1 MREIKFR
8 GKGIESGEWFY
19 GQFVDDYDSG
29 SAYGYI
35 VNGVIESNEE
45 YIAIEEWFP
54 VKKETVG
61 QFTGLLDKNGKEI
74 YEGDLIMANTP
85 YSTEEA
91 KQVFWDK
98 ERAGFFLKCRYAA
111 YDRKNLYKMSAFKME
126 IIGNIYENPE
136 LLEVEK

>member
-1 MREIKFR
+1 MRESKFR

-19 GQFVDDYDSG
+19 GQFVDDYDSS

-74 YEGDLIMANTP
+74 YEGDVLFDTVTDNFATVEVLNGNFYVNWGDWPDWSWEEMAC
-85 YSTEEA
+85 
-91 KQVFWDK
+91 DH
-98 ERAGFFLKCRYAA
+98 L
-111 YDRKNLYKMSAFKME
+111 DRLE
-126 IIGNIYENPE
+126 IIGNRYENPE
-136 LLEVEK
+136 LLEGAK